1 VKIGVTIDTPQG
13 TRLIFLGAIMAL
25 MLILRPQGIT
35 GGKEFR
41 LPRWRG

>member
-1 VKIGVTIDTPQG
+1 
-13 TRLIFLGAIMAL
+13 MAL